1 MATFI
6 DLRTELG
13 AAPDPRFVLTLPPGW
28 SRFDT
33 DGELEGEFRE
43 KLRSR
48 TMELHRPD
56 LFVQA
61 DALLGQAFDGLKQAG
76 AIALFMADEQED
88 GTAWLPASMIASI
101 RAETAEHTLDQ
112 LVAQMIRKYDAQPVK
127 GDNRWVRFEQERR
140 QELQGQELMVTLIT
154 YLTPIPGA
162 GRKRALELSVTIMR
176 PVDAPSD
183 DEPMEVMRALFD
195 ACVTSLRWQP
205 PARQ

>member
-1 MATFI
+1 MATTI

-33 DGELEGEFRE
+33 GGELEDDFRDR
-43 KLRSR
+43 LRGR

-61 DALLGQAFDGLKQAG
+61 DALLKQAFEGLKQAG
-76 AIALFMADEQED
+76 AIALFMADEQD
-88 GTAWLPASMIASI
+88 DDTAWLPASMIASI
-101 RAETAEHTLDQ
+101 RAETAEHSLDQ
-112 LVAQMIRKYDAQPVK
+112 LVAQMIRKYDARPVK

-140 QELQGQELMVTLIT
+140 QEIQGQELMVTLIT

-176 PVDAPSD
+176 PVDVPAD
-183 DEPMEVMRALFD
+183 DEPMQIMRVLFD
-195 ACVTSLRWQP
+195 ACVTSLRWQAP
-205 PARQ
+205 TRQ